1 MTEQPQSASDR
12 QDGPERT
19 AAVPAAH
26 AGLDAHVVVRRDD
39 FELDA
44 RLQVAPGETAALLGP
59 NGAGKSTLVA
69 ALAGLL
75 PLAGGAIRLASRVL
89 DDPAAG
95 VFVPPEQRRI
105 GVVFQDLVLFEHL
118 SALDNVA
125 FGLTAQGTRRAEARQ
140 RAQMWLDAMDLGDLG
155 HRRPRALSGGQRQR
169 VALARA
175 LASEPDL
182 LVADEPLGAL
192 DVTARNRLRRNL
204 AAHLGRS
211 HSGADGP
218 PSTPA
223 RAGAATHATT
233 AGQSADGS
241 PRAARDAGAGAAA
254 DTTDYGDSA
263 LPAGPLRGAAGM
275 PRLLITH
282 DPTDAFVLADRVH
295 ILENGRI
302 TQSGTPDELRRAPA
316 TDYAADLSGI
326 NLVRGT
332 ARNGEVTVL
341 PDGATGSDAAQSEAS
356 SRRPAVVLHA
366 ADTTAAGP
374 VLATIHPRAIALH
387 RERPS
392 GSPRNV
398 WRTTAEAVEP
408 LGDIT
413 RVLLGQPLQL
423 TADITPGAAHEL
435 LIRPGTGLW
444 VSVKATEVELAP
456 DSRD

>member
-1 MTEQPQSASDR
+1 MTGISPDSA
-12 QDGPERT
+12 
-19 AAVPAAH
+19 APA
-26 AGLDAHVVVRRDD
+26 LDAEIRLRRGE
-39 FELDA
+39 FELDVH
-44 RLQVAPGETAALLGP
+44 LHVAPGETAALLGP
-59 NGAGKSTLVA
+59 NGAGKSTIVA

-75 PLAGGAIRLASRVL
+75 ALEGGSVRLGERVL
-89 DDPAAG
+89 DNPASG

-105 GVVFQDLVLFEHL
+105 GVVFQDQVLFRHL
-118 SALDNVA
+118 NALDNVA
-125 FGLTAQGTRRAEARQ
+125 FGLRAAGVRRAEARE
-140 RAQMWLDAMDLGDLG
+140 RAQAWLDAMDLGDLG
-155 HRRPRALSGGQRQR
+155 HRRPRSLSGGQRQR

-175 LASEPDL
+175 LACEPDL
-182 LVADEPLGAL
+182 LVADEPLGSL

-204 AAHLGRS
+204 AAHLS
-211 HSGADGP
+211 SG
-218 PSTPA
+218 
-223 RAGAATHATT
+223 RAGN
-233 AGQSADGS
+233 GFPPPVPLQ
-241 PRAARDAGAGAAA
+241 GAGNV
-254 DTTDYGDSA
+254 
-263 LPAGPLRGAAGM
+263 

-295 ILENGRI
+295 ILEDGRL

-326 NLVRGT
+326 NLVRGR
-332 ARNGEVTVL
+332 AQGGEIAVTL
-341 PDGATGSDAAQSEAS
+341 DGGASSDAGG
-356 SRRPAVVLHA
+356 RRSAVLLHA
-366 ADTTAAGP
+366 ADTTASGP

-413 RVLLGQPLQL
+413 RVLLGSPLRL

-435 LIRPGTGLW
+435 LIRPGTSLW

-456 DSRD
+456 DGRD

>member
-1 MTEQPQSASDR
+1 MTSADASGAPR
-12 QDGPERT
+12 
-19 AAVPAAH
+19 V
-26 AGLDAHVVVRRDD
+26 LDAELRLHRGD
-39 FELDA
+39 FELDVHL
-44 RLQVAPGETAALLGP
+44 RVEPGETAALLGP
-59 NGAGKSTLVA
+59 NGAGKSTIVA

-75 PLAGGAIRLASRVL
+75 QLEHGVIKLGGRVL

-95 VFVPPEQRRI
+95 IFMSPDQRRI
-105 GVVFQDLVLFEHL
+105 GVVFQDQVLFGHL
-118 SALDNVA
+118 NALDNVA
-125 FGLTAQGTRRAEARQ
+125 FGLTSRGMRRTEARE
-140 RAQMWLDAMDLGDLG
+140 RAQAWLDAMDLGDLG

-175 LASEPDL
+175 LACEPDL
-182 LVADEPLGAL
+182 LVADEPLGSL

-204 AAHLGRS
+204 AAHLSSGRNGGGS
-211 HSGADGP
+211 A
-218 PSTPA
+218 
-223 RAGAATHATT
+223 HAV
-233 AGQSADGS
+233 
-241 PRAARDAGAGAAA
+241 
-254 DTTDYGDSA
+254 
-263 LPAGPLRGAAGM
+263 PLRGAGDV

-282 DPTDAFVLADRVH
+282 DPADAFVLADRVH
-295 ILENGRI
+295 ILEHGRL

-316 TDYAADLSGI
+316 TAYAADLSGI

-332 ARNGEVTVL
+332 ADSGEITVT
-341 PDGATGSDAAQSEAS
+341 PDGGTSSEGG
-356 SRRPAVVLHA
+356 SRRGAVLLHA
-366 ADTTAAGP
+366 ADSTVRGP

-413 RVLLGQPLQL
+413 RVLLGSPLAL

-435 LIRPGTGLW
+435 LIRPGTSLW

>member
-1 MTEQPQSASDR
+1 MCASA
-12 QDGPERT
+12 G
-19 AAVPAAH
+19 
-26 AGLDAHVVVRRDD
+26 GLEADIRLVRGD
-39 FELDA
+39 FELDVS
-44 RLQVAPGETAALLGP
+44 LQVAAGETAALLGP
-59 NGAGKSTLVA
+59 NGAGKSTIVA
-69 ALAGLL
+69 AIAGLL
-75 PLAGGAIRLASRVL
+75 PLDGGMVRLAGRVL
-89 DDPAAG
+89 DDPHAG
-95 VFVPPEQRRI
+95 IFIAPEHRRI
-105 GVVFQDLVLFEHL
+105 GVVFQDQVLFRHL

-125 FGLTAQGTRRAEARQ
+125 FGLTARGMRRSEAHEH
-140 RAQMWLDAMDLGDLG
+140 AQTWLDAMDLGDLG

-175 LASEPDL
+175 LACGPDL
-182 LVADEPLGAL
+182 LLADEPLGSL

-204 AAHLGRS
+204 AAHLSSGRN
-211 HSGADGP
+211 GGG
-218 PSTPA
+218 T
-223 RAGAATHATT
+223 TT
-233 AGQSADGS
+233 APVPPHGTPDV
-241 PRAARDAGAGAAA
+241 
-254 DTTDYGDSA
+254 
-263 LPAGPLRGAAGM
+263 

-295 ILENGRI
+295 ILEDGRL

-316 TDYAADLSGI
+316 TAYAADLSGI

-332 ARNGEVTVL
+332 VQGGEITVTTA
-341 PDGATGSDAAQSEAS
+341 DATPQPAG
-356 SRRPAVVLHA
+356 RRSAVVLHA
-366 ADTTAAGP
+366 ADTSMFGA

-413 RVLLGQPLQL
+413 RVLLGAPLPL

-435 LIRPGTGLW
+435 LIRPGTSLW

-456 DSRD
+456 DGRD